1 MFGQRSKVGVCPIN
15 SHVLCR
21 AGQVGFR
28 TLVAGCIDVGV
39 GRKKTLHHVRVALL
53 RREMKRPR
61 ETSTVAAG
69 GVAKM
74 SGCMALQAT
83 KQTSLELQDFSVQLG
98 GHYALQ
104 DF

>member
-69 GVAKM
+69 GGGQNEWLHGVASNKTD
-74 SGCMALQAT
+74 L
-83 KQTSLELQDFSVQLG
+83 
-98 GHYALQ
+98 Y
-104 DF
+104 